1 MQLLNYISF
10 LKNKNIK
17 VKLSFILIIF
27 LSIIIVIVDAL
38 SIFSLLPFTS
48 LIFDIDAINT
58 QDQTYQKYLPLFLRE
73 LVKEINS
80 WVLFIILLSILFLR
94 NVIHIINNFVIF
106 KFIKFLEV
114 DTSKKIFFL
123 WLNRTYL
130 DFYKKPAVN

>member
-80 WVLFIILLSILFLR
+80 WVLFIISSHYSIQSLATPSSFL
-94 NVIHIINNFVIF
+94 NVIN
-106 KFIKFLEV
+106 
-114 DTSKKIFFL
+114 
-123 WLNRTYL
+123 WLKSCCFAFECMLTCFQYFRIP
-130 DFYKKPAVN
+130 DEKGGKCWCSW

>member
-58 QDQTYQKYLPLFLRE
+58 QDQTYQKYLPLF
-73 LVKEINS
+73 
-80 WVLFIILLSILFLR
+80 
-94 NVIHIINNFVIF
+94 
-106 KFIKFLEV
+106 
-114 DTSKKIFFL
+114 
-123 WLNRTYL
+123 
-130 DFYKKPAVN
+130 